1 MVSLAL
7 FSLMLGLVALFGRE
21 FRRDSSVDQGYQRK
35 LEIVAARSR
44 FSADLRSA
52 REWLSPLPGASISW
66 RRGRPGRIWP
76 DPLQPPPPGWS
87 SAADQE
93 TVTYR
98 VAGGLVREVAATTE
112 PCLNGVRTLQVQR
125 LNDGRL
131 EVRLELEETPTTEV
145 WHMELPL
152 L

>member
-7 FSLMLGLVALFGRE
+7 FSVMLGLVALFGRE

-35 LEIVAARSR
+35 LEIAAARSR
-44 FSADLRSA
+44 FSAELRSA
-52 REWLSPLPGASISW
+52 REWLSPLPGPAVSW
-66 RRGRPGRIWP
+66 RRGRSGRVWP
-76 DPLQPPPPGWS
+76 DPLLPAPAGWS
-87 SAADQE
+87 SASDQE

-98 VAGGLVREVAATTE
+98 VAGGLVREVAGITE
-112 PCLNGVRTLQVQR
+112 LCLSGVRTLLVRR

-131 EVRLELEETPTTEV
+131 EVRLELEERPTTEV
-145 WHMELPL
+145 WQMELPL